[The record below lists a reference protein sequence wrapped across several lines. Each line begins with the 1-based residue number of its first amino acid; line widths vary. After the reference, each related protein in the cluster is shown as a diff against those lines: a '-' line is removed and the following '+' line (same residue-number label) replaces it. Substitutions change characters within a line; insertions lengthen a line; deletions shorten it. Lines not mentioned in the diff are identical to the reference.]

1 MKRALFLMGV
11 LAILL
16 AACGQTP
23 PEPTPTPTQ
32 PAATAM
38 PSATAPP
45 AITPTPTLSQV
56 TVQLTTERVNCRM
69 GPGTV
74 YELVNE
80 ISQGRSL
87 RAIGRNDASNWWYV
101 RDPGNP
107 NGSCWVSADVT
118 ETQGEAEQ
126 LPIIPPPFVTVTKVD
141 LRVEPNRI
149 LVGCSQ
155 FPQTV
160 FFEAQVTTD
169 GPTLLTWKWEV
180 SNGAVSDVGTLVY
193 ERAGTQVINEYY
205 RINGPNDYWVKLYIL
220 TPNERVEQVTFPVN
234 CTP

>member
-1 MKRALFLMGV
+1 MKPGLFLMGV
-11 LAILL
+11 LTLML
-16 AACGQTP
+16 AACGRTP
-23 PEPTPTPTQ
+23 TEPTPMPTL
-32 PAATAM
+32 PATVA
-38 PSATAPP
+38 PSVIAPP
-45 AITPTPTLSQV
+45 AITPTPTLPQV
-56 TVQLTTERVNCRM
+56 TVQLKTERVNCRM

-118 ETQGEAEQ
+118 EAQGDVEQ
-126 LPIIPPPFVTVTKVD
+126 LPIIQPPFVTVTKVD

-160 FFEAQVTTD
+160 FFEAQVTTN

-180 SNGAVSDVGTLVY
+180 SNGAVSDVGSLVY
-193 ERAGTQVINEYY
+193 EQAGTQVINEYY

-220 TPNERVEQVTFPVN
+220 TPNEIVKQVTFPVN